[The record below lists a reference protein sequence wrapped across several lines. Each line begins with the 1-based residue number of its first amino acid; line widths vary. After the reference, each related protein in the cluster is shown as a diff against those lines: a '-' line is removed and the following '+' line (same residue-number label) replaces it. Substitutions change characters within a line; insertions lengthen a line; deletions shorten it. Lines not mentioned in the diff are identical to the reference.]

1 MKHGKKFN
9 EAKEKATAA
18 THYTLRGAMEKA
30 KEVKFVKFDE
40 SVDMAFKLG
49 VDPRHADQLVRGTVS
64 LPHGSG
70 KTVRVLVIAKG
81 DKAQEARDA
90 GADMVGDDEYLEKI
104 GGGWTDVDA
113 IVATP
118 DMMGQLGRL
127 GKILGP
133 RGLMPNPKTG
143 TVTMDVAKA
152 VKELKGGRIEYRV
165 DKTGNIMASV
175 GKLSFEIDALVEN
188 AGALADA
195 VIKARPSAA
204 KGTYLKNASIS
215 STMGPGLKLDT
226 TALQAGLKK

>member
-18 THYTLRGAMEKA
+18 THYTLRAAMEKA
-30 KEVKFVKFDE
+30 REVKFVKFDE

-175 GKLSFEIDALVEN
+175 GKLSFEVDALVEN
-188 AGALADA
+188 ASALADA

>member
-9 EAKEKATAA
+9 EAKEKSQAT
-18 THYTLRGAMEKA
+18 THYTLLAAVEKA
-30 KEVKFVKFDE
+30 KEVKYVKFDE

-70 KTVRVLVIAKG
+70 KTVRVLVITKG

-104 GGGWTDVDA
+104 SGGWTDVDA
-113 IVATP
+113 IIATP

-133 RGLMPNPKTG
+133 RGLMPNPKIG

-188 AGALADA
+188 ASALADA

-204 KGTYLKNASIS
+204 KGTYLKSASIS